1 MPLSIWRVFLCARK
15 VHTLDMKTSK
25 PAKFGPQTQA
35 IRGGEPNRRG
45 ERLVED

>member
-1 MPLSIWRVFLCARK
+1 MPLPIWRVFLCARK

-25 PAKFGPQTQA
+25 PAKFGSQTQA

-45 ERLVED
+45 ERLVKD